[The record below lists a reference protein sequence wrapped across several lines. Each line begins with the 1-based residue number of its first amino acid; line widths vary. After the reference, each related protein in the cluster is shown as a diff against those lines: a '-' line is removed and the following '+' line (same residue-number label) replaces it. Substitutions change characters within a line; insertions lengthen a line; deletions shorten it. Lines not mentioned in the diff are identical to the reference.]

1 MVKPSALCS
10 IAITA
15 ILVGQIPAAG
25 AEFGGVE
32 EAKAMLVR
40 AIDELKADKLIAIA
54 KFNRNDPQFRDRDL
68 FVFCFNR
75 GDGRITAHEAFVG
88 RDVRTLHDAA
98 GSAFG
103 EDMYRSAREGQISEV
118 VFKSPV
124 PGSTENV
131 SKQAYVIAIDD
142 QICGVS
148 SYLGKQ

>member
-1 MVKPSALCS
+1 MILDSA
-10 IAITA
+10 I
-15 ILVGQIPAAG
+15 
-25 AEFGGVE
+25 
-32 EAKAMLVR
+32 
-40 AIDELKADKLIAIA
+40 
-54 KFNRNDPQFRDRDL
+54 DL
-68 FVFCFNR
+68 FVFCFNK

-131 SKQAYVIAIDD
+131 SKQAYVTAIDD